1 MKVGFLRVA
10 ENTRLYGNT
19 YVMWFD
25 AAAVTPPPDPLPD
38 FGEGEQTAHPSRASG
53 RAGSN
58 ADFLSGAGP
67 GQFLML
73 RTADLIAGADVAPS
87 AASIADDPLLP
98 RAMSY
103 HRVRDSEDGK
113 QFSILYDVVGRG
125 TAWLA
130 RRQSGDLVYGWGP
143 LGRGYSLRNAGQNL
157 LLVGGGIGIAPLLWL
172 ADEAIAKGQSVVL
185 LDGARD
191 AAGVFPA
198 ELVPSEVEV
207 VVTTQ
212 DGSMGR
218 QGLVTDVFLDYFEW
232 ADAVCVCGP
241 NPMFVALADV
251 IRAHEAPTAR
261 GRLRRAKPVQVL
273 LESQMGCGTG
283 ICYGCAVFDRRG
295 NPRLV
300 CKEGPRFELRDI
312 G

>member
-1 MKVGFLRVA
+1 MKIGFLRVA

-19 YVMWFD
+19 YILWFE
-25 AAAVTPPPDPLPD
+25 AAPVETPDGSDESAVK
-38 FGEGEQTAHPSRASG
+38 G
-53 RAGSN
+53 RG
-58 ADFLSGAGP
+58 ADFLSGATP

-73 RTADLIAGADVAPS
+73 RTADGPTS
-87 AASIADDPLLP
+87 AAAAPDVTSLADDPLLP

-103 HRVRDSEDGK
+103 HRIRQGENGPE
-113 QFSILYDVVGRG
+113 FSILYDVVGRG

-130 RRQSGDLVYGWGP
+130 HREAGDLVYAWGP
-143 LGRGYSLRNAGQNL
+143 LGRGYAVKDAGQNL

-172 ADEAIAKGQSVVL
+172 ADEAIEKGRSVVM

-212 DGSMGR
+212 DGSQGR
-218 QGLVTDVFLDYFEW
+218 QGLVTEVFLDYFDW
-232 ADAVCVCGP
+232 ADTVFVCGP
-241 NPMFVALADV
+241 NPMFAALADV
-251 IRAHEAPTAR
+251 IRAHEAP
-261 GRLRRAKPVQVL
+261 GRVRRRKPVQAL

-283 ICYGCAVFDRRG
+283 ICYGCAVFDRKG
-295 NPRLV
+295 EPRLV
-300 CKEGPRFELRDI
+300 CKEGPRFELREI
-312 G
+312 W

>member
-19 YVMWFD
+19 YILWFD
-25 AAAVTPPPDPLPD
+25 GAPAVDASAPPKPPGESAGSAGA
-38 FGEGEQTAHPSRASG
+38 GEGSR
-53 RAGSN
+53 
-58 ADFLSGAGP
+58 ADFLSGAAP

-73 RTADLIAGADVAPS
+73 RTTDLVAGSDHAPT
-87 AASIADDPLLP
+87 AEGLADDPLLP

-103 HRVRDSEDGK
+103 HRVRDTEDGR
-113 QFSILYDVVGRG
+113 QFAILYDVVGRG

-130 RRQSGDLVYGWGP
+130 RRQPGDLVYGWGP
-143 LGRGYSLRNAGQNL
+143 LGRGFSLRNAGQNL

-172 ADEAIAKGQSVVL
+172 ADEAVAKGQSVVV

-191 AAGVFPA
+191 AGGVFPA

-232 ADAVCVCGP
+232 ADSVYVCGP
-241 NPMFVALADV
+241 NPMFAALADV
-251 IRAHEAPTAR
+251 IRAHEGP
-261 GRLRRAKPVQVL
+261 GRIKRRKPVQAL
-273 LESQMGCGTG
+273 LEAQMGCGTG

-295 NPRLV
+295 EARLV

-312 G
+312 W